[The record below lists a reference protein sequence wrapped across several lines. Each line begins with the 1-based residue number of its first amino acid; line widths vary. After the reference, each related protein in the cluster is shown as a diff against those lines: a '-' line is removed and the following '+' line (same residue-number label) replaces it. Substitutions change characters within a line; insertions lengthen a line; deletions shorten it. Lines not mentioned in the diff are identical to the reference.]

1 MEASTMAMIKHVL
14 GVFSTFVLIVYS
26 QDGQESGRETW
37 VEQRLLETGLEPA
50 MRCQAT
56 LG

>member
-1 MEASTMAMIKHVL
+1 MAMIKHVL